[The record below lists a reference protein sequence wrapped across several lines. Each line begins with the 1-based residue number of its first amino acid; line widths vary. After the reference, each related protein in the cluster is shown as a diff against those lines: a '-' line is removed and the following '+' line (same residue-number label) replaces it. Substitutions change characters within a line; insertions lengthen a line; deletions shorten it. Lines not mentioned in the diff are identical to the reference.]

1 MIGLV
6 ILGHG
11 SNLPDYRRTVE
22 MHRERLEKLGIFG
35 EVKTA
40 YVIEDPKLTDVLRDM
55 RSEKVLVVPL
65 FIAYGEHLREIE
77 KALSEFGDKV
87 VICDPIGESELVTYA
102 ILISALRRIN
112 VLSFE

>member
-11 SNLPDYRRTVE
+11 SNLPDYRRVVE
-22 MHRERLEKLGIFG
+22 LHRERLEKLGVFG
-35 EVKTA
+35 EVRTA
-40 YVIEDPKLTDVLRDM
+40 YVIEEPKLTDVLRDM
-55 RSEKVLVVPL
+55 KSEKVLVVPL

-77 KALSEFGDKV
+77 KALSEFGDRV
-87 VICDPIGESELVTYA
+87 VICDPIGESELVTHA